1 LEKVFICRE
10 NLAIYNAAAGVVVVR
25 LRFPPMSACD
35 KQISKDEAVRRHASR
50 FNASWIFW
58 CASYCM

>member
-1 LEKVFICRE
+1 LEKVFICRK
-10 NLAIYNAAAGVVVVR
+10 NHAIYSAAAGVVVR

-35 KQISKDEAVRRHASR
+35 KQISKNEAVRRHTSR